1 VKASRFVIAGAA
13 VLAAWSVLGIAPAS
27 AAMLGLS
34 SLAGAQ
40 TLSWSRVP
48 SPSPAINNTLN
59 GVSCVSASACT
70 AVGSNSS
77 GRITSGT
84 LIESWDGASWSV
96 VPSPSPGINNNLYG
110 VSCVSATACMAV
122 GSDDPGGGGGT
133 MTLTESWDGSS
144 WARVPSPSPVEDGQ
158 LHGVSCASAG
168 ACMAVG
174 YYFVSGTTHHKTLIE
189 SWDGTRWAR
198 VSSPSPGNFS
208 RLDGVSCVSMAACVA
223 VGDYVARSGEDMPLI
238 VAWDGA
244 SWARVPGPSPG
255 IGSQLDAVSCVPAG
269 ACTAAGSRINNSRH
283 DKTLIEA
290 GPPA

>member
-1 VKASRFVIAGAA
+1 MKASRFVIAGAA

-70 AVGSNSS
+70 
-77 GRITSGT
+77 
-84 LIESWDGASWSV
+84 
-96 VPSPSPGINNNLYG
+96 
-110 VSCVSATACMAV
+110 AV

-290 GPPA
+290 RPPA